1 MNDHPMKYYNS
12 IIETVGNTP
21 LVKLNKITKDIPG
34 TFLVKV
40 EYFNP
45 GNSIKD
51 RIGIKMV
58 EDAEKDGS
66 LKPGGTIIECTSGNT
81 GMGLA
86 LAAAVKGYK
95 CVFTTTDKQ
104 SKEKVDILRALGAE
118 VIVCPTNAPN
128 EDPRNYHQVAHRLS
142 HEIPNSVF
150 INQYDN
156 LSNREAHYK
165 TTGPEIWEQTDH
177 KITHYV
183 TTIGTGGTVTGTS
196 MYLKEQNPAIRTLGV
211 DAYGSI
217 LKKYK
222 ETGEMD
228 MTQAYSYLVE
238 GIGQDIIPGNF
249 DFDYIDYIEQVT
261 DKDSA
266 LMCRRLA
273 KEEGIFCGYS
283 AGAVIQGILQMKD
296 QFTKDSV
303 VVIILHDHG
312 SRYIAKIY
320 NDDWMR
326 DRGFLKDVI
335 VTAQMLVDRKKISE
349 LVAASPTETLV
360 DAFAR
365 MKQMNLTQIPV
376 MENEVCVGSITEH
389 GILQLLM
396 DNPNHRDNEV
406 GKVMGKPFPVVT
418 LQATAADIAK
428 LINKDNTAVLVKTN
442 LGSWSI
448 ITEFD
453 LIEAMA

>member
-1 MNDHPMKYYNS
+1 
-12 IIETVGNTP
+12 
-21 LVKLNKITKDIPG
+21 
-34 TFLVKV
+34 
-40 EYFNP
+40 
-45 GNSIKD
+45 
-51 RIGIKMV
+51 
-58 EDAEKDGS
+58 
-66 LKPGGTIIECTSGNT
+66 
-81 GMGLA
+81 
-86 LAAAVKGYK
+86 
-95 CVFTTTDKQ
+95 
-104 SKEKVDILRALGAE
+104 
-118 VIVCPTNAPN
+118 
-128 EDPRNYHQVAHRLS
+128 
-142 HEIPNSVF
+142 
-150 INQYDN
+150 
-156 LSNREAHYK
+156 
-165 TTGPEIWEQTDH
+165 
-177 KITHYV
+177 
-183 TTIGTGGTVTGTS
+183 
-196 MYLKEQNPAIRTLGV
+196 
-211 DAYGSI
+211 
-217 LKKYK
+217 
-222 ETGEMD
+222 
-228 MTQAYSYLVE
+228 
-238 GIGQDIIPGNF
+238 
-249 DFDYIDYIEQVT
+249 
-261 DKDSA
+261 
-266 LMCRRLA
+266 
-273 KEEGIFCGYS
+273 
-283 AGAVIQGILQMKD
+283 MKD